1 MVVLYCMKRPIYVR
15 PLTDA
20 ERQTLEAGLR
30 SSDAFFYRRCQI
42 LLASADG
49 HNAYQIARNLGC
61 NPQTART
68 SIHYRKCRLIVH

>member
-1 MVVLYCMKRPIYVR
+1 MVILYCMKRPIYVR

-20 ERQTLEAGLR
+20 ERQILEAGLR
-30 SSDAFFYRRCQI
+30 SSDAFIYRRCQT

-49 HNAYQIARNLGC
+49 HHAYQIARNLGC
-61 NPQTART
+61 NAQTART